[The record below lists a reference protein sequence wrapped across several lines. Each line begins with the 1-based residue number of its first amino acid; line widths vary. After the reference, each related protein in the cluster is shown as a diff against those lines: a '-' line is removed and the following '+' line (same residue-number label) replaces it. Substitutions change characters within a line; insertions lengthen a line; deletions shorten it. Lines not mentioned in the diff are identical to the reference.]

1 MKVAIAQ
8 EHALLETKL
17 KFTGVEWAKI
27 RPTRAP
33 ESAKSTIVRFFMIE
47 SLKRRRV
54 IKDLGGQSIYE
65 ISSRKEG
72 FIPIL
77 EWHTSMS
84 KQGQADLDYV
94 MMFMLS

>member
-1 MKVAIAQ
+1 MKIAIVK
-8 EHALLETKL
+8 EHTLLGTKL
-17 KFTGVEWAKI
+17 KFVCVEWAAI
-27 RPTRAP
+27 WPTRAP
-33 ESAKSTIVRFFMIE
+33 ESTKTTIVRFFMIE

-65 ISSRKEG
+65 INSRKEG

-94 MMFMLS
+94 MMFTLG